1 MSELILSAM
10 LPRRQGPVVELSAEE
25 RATLTTI
32 LDLLIPA
39 DGDFPPP
46 SSLHLVDEFLRY
58 LRSEAFRFPS
68 LSLSLP
74 RLRAVLRD
82 FNLAADGN
90 FCKASPEL
98 QQTILWQLEQRD
110 PAFFQA
116 LWTLANH
123 SYYARL
129 AMRGRMKASPLAA
142 SSSASASAAAPAP

>member
-25 RATLTTI
+25 RATLITI

-46 SSLHLVDEFLRY
+46 SSLHLIDEFLRY
-58 LRSEAFRFPS
+58 LRAEAFRYPS

-82 FNLAADGN
+82 LNLAADGN

-129 AMRGRMKASPLAA
+129 AMRGRAS
-142 SSSASASAAAPAP
+142 APAPLSAPASAPAPAAER